1 MREKLY
7 IVHGAGPDAVGLVQQ
22 VANPIA
28 AVGGNIVDL
37 RQDVMHGLFT
47 LFMVVDLGGCELKAE
62 GFRGLVAEIAEDTGL
77 QLAVEKYHPVP
88 RSADRK
94 SLLIIL
100 VGRDRPGVI
109 ARISEQLR
117 GYRVNIEFT
126 RMVARAGVFLMEL
139 HVDITHV
146 VLPLENLMG
155 VLRQEMAVVGITAQF
170 QVADV
175 FTKKKRIVCFDLG
188 ASLIPAQTTAEI
200 LRQAGLAPDALA
212 AAYQGAPTRAAVER
226 AAARLERVP
235 VEILRQLAETV
246 AVTPDTVELI
256 ETLKIMGYRVVVIS
270 TALDFFTE
278 ALARCAALNACL
290 GYRAQVDADSQTFTG
305 QLNPHWDPL
314 DRRRL
319 LKGLCDKECVAEDD
333 TTFIS
338 DEGLPA
344 GEVLGIGIEFDMKRT
359 LDFVNQRILSRDQL
373 IGVLGSF
380 GAPRF

>member
-188 ASLIPAQTTAEI
+188 ASLAPHGITAT
-200 LRQAGLAPDALA
+200 QA
-212 AAYQGAPTRAAVER
+212 RAHFASW
-226 AAARLERVP
+226 AREDYYPPL
-235 VEILRQLAETV
+235 LAE
-246 AVTPDTVELI
+246 
-256 ETLKIMGYRVVVIS
+256 LKLLEAAGFADPECFWREIPCVI
-270 TALDFFTE
+270 F
-278 ALARCAALNACL
+278 
-290 GYRAQVDADSQTFTG
+290 G
-305 QLNPHWDPL
+305 
-314 DRRRL
+314 
-319 LKGLCDKECVAEDD
+319 
-333 TTFIS
+333 
-338 DEGLPA
+338 
-344 GEVLGIGIEFDMKRT
+344 GIR
-359 LDFVNQRILSRDQL
+359 
-373 IGVLGSF
+373 
-380 GAPRF
+380 